1 VLVSTVTDHL
11 KARGV
16 PFETIPHEVA
26 YTSIEEA
33 RAVGIAADE
42 IAKTIVLRTAA
53 RYALAVVPG
62 TSRLDL
68 QAVREATDDRRV
80 RFATEQELERDF
92 PGYELGALP
101 PLGSLLGLPAYVDP
115 AVLEHDTVVFAAGT
129 QTESVKAKTGDLFK
143 EEKVTVASLTH
154 HAGKD

>member
-1 VLVSTVTDHL
+1 MSAVTDHL
-11 KARGV
+11 KAKGIFV
-16 PFETIPHEVA
+16 ETIPHEVA

-33 RAVGIAADE
+33 RALGIAADE
-42 IAKTIVLRTAA
+42 VAKTIVLRTAVG
-53 RYALAVVPG
+53 YALAVVPG

-68 QAVREATDDRRV
+68 KAVREATGDRGV
-80 RFATEQELERDF
+80 RLAAEEELQRDF

-115 AVLEHDTVVFAAGT
+115 AVLEHETVVFAAGT
-129 QTESVKAKTGDLFK
+129 QTESVKAKTGDLFT
-143 EEKVTVASLTH
+143 EEKVTVAPLTR